1 MALCSCDDR
10 RMAQDQINDALAALS
25 AWSTLATAV
34 VAAAAFIVAWI
45 FSSGQIREAREARN
59 LTKRLDIERS
69 QPYVVAFMET
79 SEASEQIVNLV
90 IKNFGLTAARDV
102 KVNINPWPERSNMP
116 DDYRKVGVPSPL
128 PVLAPGQS
136 WQTIWDTST
145 ERRESQ
151 LPDSHNGTISYDGL
165 EGSHIVTE
173 FVLDW
178 SIFKARMH
186 TDIKTIHHAAK
197 SLDEIQKTLRG
208 FREGIHGGIKVFVR
222 DGDAKDGRSRAEH
235 AAWEESSSQ
244 SRAST
249 FEENPGSL

>member
-1 MALCSCDDR
+1 MT
-10 RMAQDQINDALAALS
+10 QDQINDALATVS
-25 AWSTLATAV
+25 AWSTFATAV
-34 VAAAAFIVAWI
+34 VAAAAFTVAWI
-45 FSSGQIREAREARN
+45 FGSGQIREAREARN

-79 SEASEQIVNLV
+79 SEASEQIINLV
-90 IKNFGLTAARDV
+90 IKNFGLTAARNV
-102 KVNINPWPERSNMP
+102 QVNITPWPERSNMP

-136 WQTIWDTST
+136 WQTVWDTSIA
-145 ERRESQ
+145 RRGSQ
-151 LPDSHNGTISYDGL
+151 LPDSHTGTISYDGL
-165 EGSHIVTE
+165 EGSHILTE

-178 SIFKARMH
+178 SIFKSRMH

-197 SLDEIQKTLRG
+197 SLDEIQESLSR

-222 DGDAKDGRSRAEH
+222 DGDAKDERSRAEY
-235 AAWEESSSQ
+235 AEWQEASVQ
-244 SRAST
+244 SPPSN

>member
-1 MALCSCDDR
+1 MT
-10 RMAQDQINDALAALS
+10 QNQIDGALAAMS
-25 AWSTLATAV
+25 AWSTFATAV

-45 FSSGQIREAREARN
+45 FGSGQIREAREARD

-79 SEASEQIVNLV
+79 SEASEQIINLV
-90 IKNFGLTAARDV
+90 IKNFGLTAARNV
-102 KVNINPWPERSNMP
+102 QVTINPWPERSNMP
-116 DDYRKVGVPSPL
+116 DDYSKVGVPSPL

-145 ERRESQ
+145 ERRGSQ
-151 LPDSHNGTISYDGL
+151 LPDRHDGTISYDGL

-173 FVLDW
+173 LVLDW
-178 SIFKARMH
+178 SIFKSRMH

-197 SLDEIQKTLRG
+197 SLDEIQKSLSA

-222 DGDAKDGRSRAEH
+222 DGDAKDEQSRTEY
-235 AAWEESSSQ
+235 AAWKESSSQ
-244 SRAST
+244 SAPAI
-249 FEENPGSL
+249 EENPGSV